1 MAVTV
6 SAPRLAA
13 ALVPPT
19 GVAYRDL
26 ADQIRLLIVDGRI
39 TAGSRLPSERELAAA
54 TGLSRTTTARVY
66 AELRDAGL
74 LISRRGSGSVV
85 QVPFAE
91 SSASTL
97 IVTPDSDAGIAMT
110 YAAPVAPVGLGRAF
124 EAAITRLPGLLSTT
138 GYLPDGLPA
147 LRELLAARYQERGIP
162 TSPHQIIVTSGATA
176 AISLIARA
184 FVNQGD
190 RVLIESVSYPYAHE
204 AMMSSGGRLTPL
216 PVFADSPWDAEAA
229 VDMLAAGSHR
239 AAYLVPDFH
248 NPTGAVMSES
258 ARGALAR
265 AMRRAGTL
273 AVIDESLR
281 DVNLDGI
288 EMPPSFGS
296 FDHDVLLVDSASKTF
311 WGGLR
316 VGWIRAPHD
325 LVMPLVQAR
334 MTHDLGTAAFEQL
347 VFAEVLRDPEPML
360 KRALDG
366 FRSQRDHL
374 VDLLA
379 TQLPELEINRPAGGL
394 GIWAGLPDHNS
405 THLVAAAREHGLLLT
420 PGPRFFTGAPVAGE
434 SHVRLPYTQ
443 RPEVLDDAVQRLAKA
458 YAGRRADEGPDGPR
472 LELIA

>member
-1 MAVTV
+1 MPVTV
-6 SAPRLAA
+6 SASRLAA
-13 ALVPPT
+13 ALVPPV

-74 LISRRGSGSVV
+74 LRSRRGSGSVV

-91 SSASTL
+91 SSVSSL
-97 IVTPDSDAGIAMT
+97 IVTPDSDAGVAMT
-110 YAAPVAPVGLGRAF
+110 YAAPVAPAGLGRAF
-124 EAAITRLPGLLSTT
+124 ETAITRLPGLLSTT

-147 LRELLAARYQERGIP
+147 LRELLAARYEERGIP
-162 TSPHQIIVTSGATA
+162 TSPDQIVVTNGATA

-184 FVNQGD
+184 FVSQGE
-190 RVLIESVSYPYAHE
+190 RVLVESVSYPYAHE
-204 AMMSSGGRLTPL
+204 AMMSSGGRLIPL
-216 PVFADSPWDAEAA
+216 PVFVDSPWDAESA

-258 ARGALAR
+258 ARGAIAR

-281 DVNLDGI
+281 DVNLDGV

-316 VGWIRAPHD
+316 VGWIRAPHA

-334 MTHDLGTAAFEQL
+334 MTHDLGSAAFEQL

-379 TQLPELEINRPAGGL
+379 THLPELEINRPAGGL

-434 SHVRLPYTQ
+434 SHLRLPYTQ
-443 RPEVLDDAVQRLAKA
+443 KPEILDDAVRRLAKA
-458 YAGRRADEGPDGPR
+458 YAGRPADDAPDGPH

>member
-6 SAPRLAA
+6 SASRLAA
-13 ALVPPT
+13 ALIPPT

-74 LISRRGSGSVV
+74 LRSRRGSGSVV

-91 SSASTL
+91 SSVSSL
-97 IVTPDSDAGIAMT
+97 IVTPDSDAGVALT
-110 YAAPVAPVGLGRAF
+110 YAAPVAPAGLGRAF

-147 LRELLAARYQERGIP
+147 LRELLAARYEDRGIP
-162 TSPHQIIVTSGATA
+162 TSPDQIIVTNGATA

-184 FVNQGD
+184 FVSQGE
-190 RVLIESVSYPYAHE
+190 RVLVEAVSYPYAHE

-216 PVFADSPWDAEAA
+216 PVFADGPWDTETA
-229 VDMLAAGSHR
+229 VDMIRSGSHR

-281 DVNLDGI
+281 DVNLDGVD
-288 EMPPSFGS
+288 MPPSFGS

-334 MTHDLGTAAFEQL
+334 MTHDLGSAAFEQL

-360 KRALDG
+360 RRALDG
-366 FRSQRDHL
+366 FRTQRDHL
-374 VDLLA
+374 IGLLA
-379 TQLPELEINRPAGGL
+379 THLPELDVNRPAGGL
-394 GIWAGLPDHNS
+394 GVWAGLPDHNS

-443 RPEVLDDAVQRLAKA
+443 RPEVLDDAVHRLANA
-458 YAGRRADEGPDGPR
+458 YNGRSADDAPAGPR

>member
-6 SAPRLAA
+6 SAARLAA
-13 ALVPPT
+13 ALVPPA

-54 TGLSRTTTARVY
+54 TGLSRTTTSRVY

-74 LISRRGSGSVV
+74 LRSRRGSGSVAC
-85 QVPFAE
+85 VPFAE
-91 SSASTL
+91 SSASSL
-97 IVTPDSDAGIAMT
+97 IVTPDDDAGIAMT
-110 YAAPVAPVGLGRAF
+110 YAAPVAPAGLGRAF

-147 LRELLAARYQERGIP
+147 LRELLAARYEQRGIP
-162 TSPHQIIVTSGATA
+162 TTPDQIVVTNGASA

-184 FVNQGD
+184 FVGQGD
-190 RVLIESVSYPYAHE
+190 RVLVETVSYPYAHE
-204 AMMSSGGRLTPL
+204 AMGSSGGRLVPI
-216 PVFADSPWDAEAA
+216 PVFADSPWDTETA
-229 VDMLAAGSHR
+229 VDMLASRSHR

-273 AVIDESLR
+273 TVIDESLR

-288 EMPPSFGS
+288 DLPPSFGS
-296 FDHDVLLVDSASKTF
+296 FDRDVLLVDSASKAF

-334 MTHDLGTAAFEQL
+334 MTHDLGSAAFEQL

-374 VDLLA
+374 VDLL
-379 TQLPELEINRPAGGL
+379 TTHLPELEIDRRPAGSGS
-394 GIWAGLPDHNS
+394 GPVSPTTTRPTWWQPRAS
-405 THLVAAAREHGLLLT
+405 TGCCSRRVRGSS
-420 PGPRFFTGAPVAGE
+420 PV
-434 SHVRLPYTQ
+434 HR
-443 RPEVLDDAVQRLAKA
+443 
-458 YAGRRADEGPDGPR
+458 
-472 LELIA
+472 